1 MASVKRKETKKG
13 EVYYLITV
21 SMGRDSQDRQLFERT
36 TYHPKAK
43 TPRAIEKEVDQYAK
57 DFENRVKNGEYYD
70 GEKMTFRTFAETWK
84 EEWAVSHLTKS
95 VLEGYLDTLERH
107 IFPEIG
113 NLIISK
119 ITPLRCQTIIRKLME
134 AGKKP
139 KTVKRIFTAMR
150 SVFVYAYRMNIIE
163 ENPCDR
169 CELPRECADVSLHY
183 FTLDQ
188 AKRFL
193 NVALTKEYT
202 HTFKAHLS
210 HNKITKEEMQI
221 SEYKQKTRIPLQF
234 RVLFTLAIIGGF
246 RRGELLGLTW
256 SDIDE
261 ENHTISINKALANT
275 KDGQILK
282 EPKTKKSIR
291 LVTMPI
297 GCFDLLADWK
307 AEQRQ
312 KAHNMGS
319 AWQGKHGKDYD
330 DNFIFIQDNGLPM
343 NLYTPTHKFK
353 EVIDMYNSTVKED
366 DQLPIIRF
374 HDLRHT
380 SATLLLSENVDIAT
394 ISHRLGH
401 SRPSITLDV
410 YSHSL
415 FTKDITASKTL
426 SLMFNN

>member
-1 MASVKRKETKKG
+1 MI
-13 EVYYLITV
+13 LV
-21 SMGRDSQDRQLFERT
+21 SLGRDAQDRQLFERI
-36 TYHPKAK
+36 TYKPKAK
-43 TPRAIEKEVDQYAK
+43 TPRAIEKEVNQFAR
-57 DFENRVKNGEYYD
+57 DFEDRVKNGQYYD
-70 GEKMTFRTFAETWK
+70 GEKITFRSFAETWRK
-84 EEWAVSHLTKS
+84 DWAESHLTKS
-95 VLEGYLDTLERH
+95 VLEGYVDTLERH

-119 ITPLRCQTIIRKLME
+119 ITPLRCQDIIRKLE
-134 AGKKP
+134 KAGKKP

-169 CELPRECADVSLHY
+169 CELPRETADTSLHY
-183 FTLDQ
+183 FTLEQ

-193 NVALTKEYT
+193 SVALTQEYK
-202 HTFKAHLS
+202 HTFKAHTS
-210 HNKITKEEMQI
+210 HNKITKEEMKI
-221 SEYKQKTRIPLQF
+221 SEYQQTTKISTQF
-234 RVLFTLAIIGGF
+234 RALFTLAVIGGF

-261 ENHTISINKALANT
+261 TNQTISINKALANT
-275 KDGQILK
+275 KDGQIIK

-297 GCFDLLADWK
+297 ECFDLLADWK

-312 KAHNMGS
+312 KAQDMGS
-319 AWQGKHGKDYD
+319 AWKGKRGTEYD
-330 DNFIFIQDNGLPM
+330 DNFVFIQDNGLPM
-343 NLYTPTHKFK
+343 NLYTPTHKFQ
-353 EVIDMYNSTVKED
+353 EVIEMYNGTVDED
-366 DQLPIIRF
+366 DRLPVIRF

-415 FTKDITASKTL
+415 MTKDITASKTL
-426 SLMFNN
+426 SLMFNE